1 MQELKHFVKTCRVT
15 STNGANRECSFETRN
30 EIGLQKCFACAH
42 PVAVALNR
50 VDFAVVSDESIWV
63 SQRPRR
69 ESIRGEAAVH
79 QSQGTLD
86 SFISKIGIE
95 RPELRSREHALVNNR
110 AATQRREIG
119 LLFGWKIMFDSLTSH
134 EHFAVKIDT

>member
-1 MQELKHFVKTCRVT
+1 MQELEHFIKTCRVT

-42 PVAVALNR
+42 PVAVALHR

-69 ESIRGEAAVH
+69 EGVGGESAVH
-79 QSQGTLD
+79 QSQSTLD
-86 SFISKIGIE
+86 SFIGKIGIE
-95 RPELRSREHALVNNR
+95 RSKLRSREHALVNNR

-119 LLFGWKIMFDSLTSH
+119 LLFGRKIMFNALTSH
-134 EHFAVKIDT
+134 ENFAIKINP